1 MNEGSASGAWLSG
14 LVLGVVSGLTLLVLG
29 ALGLG
34 IAVLALAL
42 IMWRGPRALAS
53 AALLTGL
60 GLIWTV
66 AFARVALTC
75 GGPLDPRTS
84 TCVAGDL
91 TGWVAVSGAVFGLGL
106 VASAFALRRSRR

>member
-1 MNEGSASGAWLSG
+1 MIDHRTAGWVSG
-14 LVLGVVSGLTLLVLG
+14 LVLGFVSGLTLLVLG
-29 ALGLG
+29 APGLG
-34 IAVLALAL
+34 ILVTAVGL
-42 IMWRGPRALAS
+42 ILWKGPRALAS